1 MVDRKD
7 IPGIAFGIF
16 AVVFSL
22 VVTLFYSF
30 SMKKYI
36 AFIRG
41 IPTSSYTFFSFVP
54 NTSFIISVFAV
65 SIIFIFISIFSL
77 IPVKENISLSF
88 RPKFQPK
95 YFRYLAIFIFVQL
108 MLSLLMTSIYP
119 SFGVSAVDGYPFP
132 AQDFYYVVSVLFETV
147 LFQLLPLTVLILL
160 YSAVSKKP
168 VLKSLLQSDAI
179 PSNLVAAFSII
190 GATAVSILYAYI
202 GQNIYYVISIYISM
216 VILNIIYIKF
226 GFFRALLSTFILNMT
241 SFYGFVLSKIQVLS
255 LLFLAFLFIWATLG
269 LFYMFTESE
278 ERRKNLEVKTA
289 GQEKKEGTPRH
300 QQAVQVPLLPP
311 DALWIRST
319 CPECGGMT
327 FHVKDNMY
335 LECDHCHHVLS
346 PGDTG
351 PFNVKIDINGRPHM
365 DTYQDY
371 TSGGI

>member
-1 MVDRKD
+1 MVDKKD

-22 VVTLFYSF
+22 AVTVFYSS
-30 SMKKYI
+30 SMEKYI
-36 AFIRG
+36 TFMRG

-54 NTSFIISVFAV
+54 DTFFIISVFAV

-77 IPVKENISLSF
+77 IPVRENISLSF
-88 RPKFQPK
+88 SSKFQPK

-108 MLSLLMTSIYP
+108 MLSFLMTSIYP
-119 SFGVSAVDGYPFP
+119 SFGISVVDNYPFP

-147 LFQLLPLTVLILL
+147 LFQLIPLTVLILL

-168 VLKSLLQSDAI
+168 IVKNLLHSDGI
-179 PSNLVAAFSII
+179 PANLVAAFSII
-190 GATAVSILYAYI
+190 GATVVSILYAYV
-202 GQNIYYVISIYISM
+202 GQNVYYVISIYISM

-241 SFYGFVLSKIQVLS
+241 SFYGFVLSKIQMLS
-255 LLFLAFLFIWATLG
+255 LIFLVFLFIWATVG
-269 LFYMFTESE
+269 IFYMFAESE
-278 ERRKNLEVKTA
+278 ERRKNLEHKAA
-289 GQEKKEGTPRH
+289 GQEKREDVYRH
-300 QQAVQVPLLPP
+300 QQAVQVPLLPA
-311 DALWIRST
+311 DSLWIRST

-327 FHVKDNMY
+327 FHIKDNMY

-346 PGDTG
+346 PDDTG